1 MDPTI
6 VSDLLRI
13 AQHDR
18 NHCWEKEAILKERA
32 AKYIQE
38 LEEKILE
45 LEKNLKK
52 QKALA
57 KKANT

>member
-18 NHCWEKEAILKERA
+18 NHSWEKEAILKERA
-32 AKYIQE
+32 VKHIQE
-38 LEEKILE
+38 LEAKITE
-45 LEKNLKK
+45 LEEKLKK
-52 QKALA
+52 QKASS
-57 KKANT
+57 KKTS